1 MLFSIFMSARRF
13 GVIGLGGAADR
24 IHIPACLAADGV
36 ELAAGCDPVEAS
48 REAMSRKYRIPAV
61 YDTAD
66 RMIAEAKL
74 DAVIIGT
81 PPASH
86 FELAKKSFDA
96 GLHVFCEKPFMA
108 SVEEAD
114 AIIVYARQRRRALR
128 VNNQYRYMSFY
139 RATKERLD
147 KGDFGRAFYIQFWQQ
162 MFHPPSSETNWR
174 KHLTRY
180 VLYEFGT
187 HALDLACFLFDAL
200 PVSVR
205 VLAPRA
211 RPEYEAD
218 VLLHATLEF
227 PDGRLAVFSFNR
239 ISHAPEKY
247 LECRLDC
254 TEASVRISLGGVAK
268 LGLEWSKQA
277 GRPILKAGLLKG
289 GQAREERHGRS
300 RAFRSSRHGEFA
312 TATAEHLKVFLAEMR
327 EPEPPLEAARHAR
340 DVLRTVFEGYR
351 SAASGEVVRLDR

>member
-1 MLFSIFMSARRF
+1 MSARRF

-24 IHIPACLAADGV
+24 IHIPACLATEGL
-36 ELAAGCDPVEAS
+36 ELAAGCDPVEAN
-48 REAMSRKYRIPAV
+48 RDAMSRKYRIGAV
-61 YDTAD
+61 YPTAE
-66 RMIAEAKL
+66 RMIAESKL

-81 PPASH
+81 PPATH
-86 FELAKKSFDA
+86 FDLARMSFDA

-114 AIIVYARQRRRALR
+114 AAIEYARGRKLALR

-139 RATKERLD
+139 RETKSRLD
-147 KGDFGRAFYIQFWQQ
+147 AGDFGRPFYIQFWQQ
-162 MFHPPSSETNWR
+162 MFHPPSSESNWR

-187 HALDLACFLFDAL
+187 HALDLACFFFDAL

-227 PDGRLAVFSFNR
+227 PGERVAVFSFNR
-239 ISHAPEKY
+239 VSHAPEKY

-254 TEASVRISLGGVAK
+254 TDASVRISLGGVAK
-268 LGLEWSKQA
+268 LGVEWSKQA
-277 GRPILKAGLLKG
+277 GRPVLKGGLLKG
-289 GQAREERHGRS
+289 GQAREERGGRS
-300 RAFRSSRHGEFA
+300 RAFSSSRRGEFA
-312 TATAEHLKVFLAEMR
+312 SATSEHLKVFLAEMQQA
-327 EPEPPLEAARHAR
+327 EPPLSAAQHAR
-340 DVLRTVFEGYR
+340 EVLRTVFEGYR
-351 SAASGEVVRLDR
+351 SAASGDVVRLG